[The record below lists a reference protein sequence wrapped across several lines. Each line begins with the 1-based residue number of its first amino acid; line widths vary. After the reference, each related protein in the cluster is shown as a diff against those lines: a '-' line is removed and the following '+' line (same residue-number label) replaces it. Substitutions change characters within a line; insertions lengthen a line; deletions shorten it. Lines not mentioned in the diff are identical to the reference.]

1 MANIDTAK
9 AKLDRFMRDEEGE
22 RLQPYLCQAGR
33 PTIGV
38 GATSYLDGRKVTLAD
53 PPISKE
59 QMDRMLSV
67 ELDRYIG
74 AVVGMTDGQIGTNQL
89 IAFVLCSYNIGIEG
103 LRGSSM
109 MKAHCRG
116 DYAAAARAFT
126 LWNKYRPKPGAKLEE
141 SKGLT
146 ARRLRESAIYLT
158 ADDGSAGVPQAV
170 QAESSLAKSPM
181 AQVGAGGIVSGGATV
196 LATFGG
202 QAQEVSGSVSLI
214 ASVATA
220 VRAAVNDIAAAVSL
234 TPGELLGGLLL
245 IGGAV
250 VCYQRWKQRTGGWA

>member
-1 MANIDTAK
+1 MANIDEAK

-22 RLQPYLCQAGR
+22 RLRPYLCQAGR

-74 AVVGMTDGQIGTNQL
+74 AVVGMTEGAVGTNQL
-89 IAFVLCSYNIGIEG
+89 IAFVMCAYNIGIEG

-109 MKAHCRG
+109 MKAHKRG
-116 DYAAAARAFT
+116 DYPAAARAFT
-126 LWNKYRPKPGAKLEE
+126 LWNKYRPKPGAALVE
-141 SKGLT
+141 SPGLT

-158 ADDGSAGVPQAV
+158 PDDGAEPVPQAV
-170 QAESSLAKSPM
+170 QAESKLAASPI
-181 AQVGAGGIVSGGATV
+181 AQGGALTAGAGVFMSDLPAQIGPIKAALDSVRGVLVDSLGIPTQWLVPALLVSVGVAIV
-196 LATFGG
+196 LN
-202 QAQEVSGSVSLI
+202 
-214 ASVATA
+214 
-220 VRAAVNDIAAAVSL
+220 RWW
-234 TPGELLGGLLL
+234 
-245 IGGAV
+245 
-250 VCYQRWKQRTGGWA
+250 QRNGGWA